1 MIKNTDYT
9 SFLKTIEQ
17 NTDKN
22 CHSENA
28 VLIAVNFGR
37 ELQKKQAIEI
47 MREHESQGHMPYYMG
62 LARDYLVKDILHNM
76 VNKRLAKQ
84 INSRL

>member
-1 MIKNTDYT
+1 MIKNTNYT
-9 SFLKTIEQ
+9 SFLNTIEE
-17 NTDKN
+17 NTDRN

-28 VLIAVNFGR
+28 VLIAVNFGK
-37 ELQKKQAIEI
+37 ELQKEQAIKI

-76 VNKRLAKQ
+76 DNKRLSKQ